1 MENSLEIKDLVKN
14 YDGFNLKKISF
25 SLPKG
30 AVMGLIGQNGAGKT
44 TTIKAILNLIRRN
57 GGEIKIFGLDN
68 IKDEE
73 AIKQDIAVVFDE
85 ICFHETLN
93 ARQLNKILKHIYK
106 NWDEQVYFDYIER
119 FELPQKKNIRA
130 FSRGMKMKLQIAVAL
145 SHNAKL
151 LILDEPTSGLDP
163 VVRGEILDV
172 FMEYMQ
178 LEDRSIL
185 ISSHLTS
192 DLERIADYIT
202 FIDKGRVL
210 LSDSKDEII
219 ESHSIIKCGKADVS
233 KIDEADIVSSR
244 ITEFGAE
251 ILINGCK
258 GKYPQRPQEFF
269 AVDKACLDDIMTFY
283 VKGRGSI

>member
-1 MENSLEIKDLVKN
+1 MNSLEIKGLFKS
-14 YDGFNLKKISF
+14 YDGFSLKDVSF
-25 SLPKG
+25 NLPKG
-30 AVMGLIGQNGAGKT
+30 SVMGFIGQNGAGKT
-44 TTIKAILNLIRRN
+44 TTIKAILNLIKRN
-57 GGEIKIFGLDN
+57 SGEIKIFGLDN

-73 AIKQDIAVVFDE
+73 KIKEDIAVIFDE
-85 ICFHETLN
+85 ICFHDMLN
-93 ARQLNKILKHIYK
+93 TTQINKIFKHIYK
-106 NWDEQVYFDYIER
+106 NWDEQVYFKYIER
-119 FELPQKKNIRA
+119 FELPLKKKIKV

-178 LEDRSIL
+178 NEENSIL

-202 FIDKGRVL
+202 FIDKGRIL
-210 LSDSKDEII
+210 LSENKDLMLEN
-219 ESHSIIKCGKADVS
+219 HAIIKCS
-233 KIDEADIVSSR
+233 KEDTAKIAPADIIGTR

-251 ILINGCK
+251 VMTKNK
-258 GKYPQRPQEFF
+258 NYPLTYDR
-269 AVDKACLDDIMTFY
+269 AGLDDIMRFY
-283 VKGRGSI
+283 VKGGVDNI

>member
-1 MENSLEIKDLVKN
+1 MEYSLQIKELAKN
-14 YDGFNLKKISF
+14 YDGFSLKNVSF
-25 SLPKG
+25 SIPRG
-30 AVMGLIGQNGAGKT
+30 SVMGFIGRNGAGKT
-44 TTIKAILNLIRRN
+44 TTIKAVLNLIKRN
-57 GGEIKIFGLDN
+57 GGEIRIFGLDN
-68 IKDEE
+68 ISDET
-73 AIKQDIAVVFDE
+73 AIKEDIAVVFDE

-93 ARQLNKILKHIYK
+93 ARQLNNIFKRIYK
-106 NWDEQVYFDYIER
+106 NWDEQVYLGHIGHFD
-119 FELPQKKNIRA
+119 LPLNKKIKV

-163 VVRGEILDV
+163 VVRSEILDV

-178 LEDRSIL
+178 AEDRSIL

-219 ESHSIIKCGKADVS
+219 ESHAIIKCRKGDVS
-233 KIDEADIVSSR
+233 QIDETDIISSR
-244 ITEFGAE
+244 MTEFGAE
-251 ILINGCK
+251 VLIKSCK
-258 GKYPQRPQEFF
+258 GKYPQEQFAQDQF
-269 AVDKACLDDIMTFY
+269 AVDKAYLDDIMTFY
-283 VKGRGSI
+283 VKGAR